1 MILLIDNHDAFAYN
15 VVQQLGELGEEVD
28 VRRADAVT
36 VEEIEARCCPDKI
49 ILSAGPG
56 APDAAT
62 LALDVVENF
71 AGRVPVLGVG
81 LGHQV
86 IGRAFGGRVVRAPA
100 PVHGRASEI
109 CHDGQTIFEDM
120 DYRFKGARY
129 HALVVERESLPG
141 TLEVSATTPEGLVM
155 GLRHR
160 AMRLEGVQFHPGSI
174 LTTDGKRLLA
184 NFLKL

>member
-1 MILLIDNHDAFAYN
+1 
-15 VVQQLGELGEEVD
+15 
-28 VRRADAVT
+28 
-36 VEEIEARCCPDKI
+36 
-49 ILSAGPG
+49 
-56 APDAAT
+56 
-62 LALDVVENF
+62 
-71 AGRVPVLGVG
+71 
-81 LGHQV
+81 
-86 IGRAFGGRVVRAPA
+86 
-100 PVHGRASEI
+100 
-109 CHDGQTIFEDM
+109 M

-129 HALVVERESLPG
+129 NALVVERESLPG